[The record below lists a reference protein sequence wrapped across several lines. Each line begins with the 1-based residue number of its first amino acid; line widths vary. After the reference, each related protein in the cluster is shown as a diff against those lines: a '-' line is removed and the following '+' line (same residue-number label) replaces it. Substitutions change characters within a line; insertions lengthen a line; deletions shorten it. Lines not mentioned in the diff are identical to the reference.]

1 MKKTMKSYPILLLL
15 CASWLT
21 AQENTPAEPTEP
33 KEQKHRI
40 VIEPPTPPKEP
51 DLIYQTSV
59 VADAKVMRD
68 QLVEKAV
75 LDLKVSQKG
84 KGTLSVEVTG
94 PAMIATVTGEKV
106 KGWSVRREGPRRF
119 LEIERATPEVLEVK
133 ATVVL
138 KRDSIK
144 VPGESV
150 LTGYGPG
157 SAMGFS
163 ATYEVSA
170 DKTVKHRILEAK
182 GLVALKAKDGIDR
195 FLATG
200 AASLKVAAGLSA
212 AAPAP
217 VELRSLK
224 LTGEILSPEG
234 SATFLLSG
242 VAHVASDEPVS
253 VTVLGG
259 RAAPMKAMANENYR
273 LSLTLKGYQLVF
285 EKSGV
290 FPIELSFVTPV
301 QTAGEWKK
309 IDFIVPS
316 AAVVPIE
323 LKGIPATALFDGGSP
338 VNPVLR
344 EGKHEAFLP
353 ANGMCRFA
361 WQPERKTSDGK
372 LFFTSEAME
381 EISVGA
387 GLLRQ
392 MTSLT
397 VRTLQGE
404 LPALDLQLAG
414 EGEVLAV
421 EGENVLSWQVTAAKV
436 LEIRLSRPV
445 TKEASFIIRS
455 QSALNALP
463 VQSEPLRMTPTGA
476 VRHSGYFRVYNRGAV
491 RIEVMKQAGLTQL
504 SPDQYPQAAALPES
518 IRQVFHY
525 RYPAA
530 NRTFMVS
537 AERVKPEINASQVLS
552 YELTETDRVLR
563 ADLELEIREAGIREW
578 EFFGPADYAV
588 VSLTGAEVSDYVVGA
603 PENGRRRLKVIFA
616 KEVSGRRL
624 VKVHFEKNEPAG
636 EGTWPLPVLEF
647 PGSTMV
653 RGELGVSAT
662 PGYRVNPAEVTE
674 LSEMPLARLL
684 KRGPNLQQAFRI
696 RSANWSASMEIKALS
711 QNVQAD
717 TYHFYSLQEGTAYV
731 SVLLNYFVTGAPVNE
746 WRLAL
751 PEGLQNLSVDGR
763 DMRDYRQVEGEL
775 VVPLHRPVMGAFQ
788 LLVTFE
794 QKAEKS
800 LALGGVAANG
810 VQSERGFIQLVSPG
824 QVELTSVKGGESLL
838 ALDPLELPAE
848 YQLMSTAP
856 TLKAWQY
863 QRRPFELSAE
873 VSWFQRG
880 ETAKQVVEFAAITS
894 QLARDGGVV
903 TVSGFDVR
911 TRDGQEVK
919 LSVPEGVKVRDVL
932 VNDKPVTL
940 RKAGDLF
947 LVPLPEDVSPI
958 VPVRL
963 KVISSFASS
972 SGEKISL
979 VTPMVHDTTQ
989 LATKWTVKPDT
1000 GYRLK
1005 PEGSKGLSL
1014 LTAFSMENGFDWIE
1028 QEALASFALL
1038 VAVWIFGSV
1047 LMRAQA
1053 WISIVGAALVLFSA
1067 AGSFYLSSEGMT
1079 QYVEVPRIL
1088 EYRAPVIAPEA
1099 ELGIKVSQ
1107 EESGAAQVSTFGV
1120 VMAILA
1126 FAAVAGVFYQPKWR
1140 GLLWLGAA
1148 FALSIAVLLHVGG
1161 AGWFF
1166 LGLGIVILMRWWF
1179 GAMSCLDLWKSFFK
1193 RPAKPGGDDEEGD
1206 DEDPEKDPK
1215 PNPDPVP
1222 GAKGAVTALLAFG
1235 LALGLG
1241 SNCLEAKTPAPSWKA
1256 AESLVET
1263 WIIKDR
1269 RLQSKGRLMASAK
1282 AGDRLLLLGGPATL
1296 TEFAGPGVKVVTEGG
1311 NYVLIPLQDGRF
1323 EASFSYQAPAG
1334 SVTKGIPL
1342 MTGQAAVRTLT
1353 VDYEAAGWSIESN
1366 AAVRKEVLPGK
1377 GSMARLWLAPMAKA
1391 VVVLSP
1397 KARDVAAEETRFYA
1411 EIDDLF
1417 VPGPGVVDG
1426 RHRVRIR
1433 PAQGQVKQL
1442 VLSVPE
1448 GFTVSEVRSKLAGP
1462 WRFDPQRRLLT
1473 VELAPFQS
1481 TPFYL
1486 DIETQRA
1493 LEELPTE
1500 VSVSPMRVTGAA
1512 GEVGMLAL
1520 GFGKEAQLD
1529 QDTPEGMSPVNLAD
1543 FSAGMIPRDRE
1554 GRLTATLQ
1562 KVYRYSKTKASLS
1575 VKVSPVA
1582 PEVRVETQQRLSFGE
1597 ERTVLAVDLTTTITR
1612 AGVFRLSFPLPAGF
1626 EVESLSSPA
1635 INHWVEVKE
1644 EDGQVI
1650 VMNLNGKTIGVQKFS
1665 LVLTGATPSLPL
1677 EAWTVPK
1684 VVLREADRQSGQLV
1698 IVPGRGIQFSNSER
1712 KDLSALDPRSVGGAQ
1727 AGSLAFRL
1735 LQKSW
1740 SLSLGVDQLAP
1751 SVAAQ
1756 VLHDVE
1762 LREGRSKTRVDL
1774 RLQVDHASIREVEV
1788 SLPALSEVDAQT
1800 VRVSG
1805 AEVRDIVNIEENRWR
1820 VRFKRRVVGDVPLR
1834 IEFEKTEP
1842 SETVEVVKVETARQQ
1857 ASYLALRPGARLRL
1871 EPVEASGWDLVDWAV
1886 LPKTLYQLDRTGA
1899 PAAFFRSAQ
1908 NSGPVEVSLSRHSVV
1923 AGARIRVLRGSL
1935 TTVVSAGGEAMNQAT
1950 LELEALQRGSLT
1962 LTLPEKSRLFGVFV
1976 NEENVLVV
1984 QDGDSYRFQVMGDVA
1999 AGQRNRAVVRF
2010 TYSHAVGNGGLK
2022 NLQLEA
2028 FKIGEPLEN
2037 VSWQVTLPEGY
2048 EMAGSSG
2055 DFDFVKQE
2063 KLKEIA
2069 REEYRAMVRRR
2080 KAEKDDIATMRL
2092 NNASGFL
2099 KAGDNINGNI
2109 ALEQVYNQGNLD
2121 KASNEDVRVQMERVF
2136 KRNAVIALNTR
2147 RQRLYN
2153 DNSGAA
2159 LEVGQQGQAE
2169 QIQTAMKSNP
2179 VFTGQLNVGRDDYSN
2194 IISGNDAEV
2203 NRMLDT
2209 IAGKWVRN
2217 QRITQ
2222 PTGKMIDPVVPPQGT
2237 SVTFARLIQVDGGDS
2252 LKLQLDLKPGE
2263 EPSSMGKRLAVL
2275 ALLVLCVVMGAR
2287 LRGRKVSA

>member
-1 MKKTMKSYPILLLL
+1 MKIHCALLLYL
-15 CASWLT
+15 TSWLLG
-21 AQENTPAEPTEP
+21 QENLPVELPEPE
-33 KEQKHRI
+33 ELKHRI
-40 VIEPPTPPKEP
+40 VIEPPERPKEP
-51 DLIYQTSV
+51 EMIYQASV
-59 VADAKVMRD
+59 VADAKILRD
-68 QLVEKAV
+68 QLVETAV

-84 KGTLSVEVTG
+84 TGTLSVEVTG

-119 LEIERATPEVLEVK
+119 LEIERSTPEVLELK

-138 KRDSIK
+138 KRDAIK
-144 VPGESV
+144 VPGEFG

-157 SAMGFS
+157 SAMSFS
-163 ATYEVSA
+163 ATYEVSS
-170 DKTVKHRILEAK
+170 DKTVKHLITQAK
-182 GLVALKAKDGIDR
+182 GLVALKGREGVDL
-195 FLATG
+195 FLAKG
-200 AASLKVAAGLSA
+200 AASLKVAAELSA

-217 VELRSLK
+217 VELREMK
-224 LTGEILSPEG
+224 LTGEVLSPEG
-234 SATFLLSG
+234 SATFQLSG
-242 VAHVASDEPVS
+242 VAYVTTDEPVS

-259 RAAPMKAMANENYR
+259 KAAPMKAMANENYR
-273 LSLTLKGYQLVF
+273 LSLTSKGYQLVF

-290 FPIELSFVTPV
+290 FPIQLSFVTPV

-309 IDFIVPS
+309 IDFFVPS

-323 LKGIPATALFDGGSP
+323 LKGIPATALFDGSSP

-344 EGKHEAFLP
+344 EDKHEAFLP
-353 ANGMCRFA
+353 ANGICRFA

-392 MTSLT
+392 MISLT

-404 LPALDLQLAG
+404 LPSLDLQLAG
-414 EGEVLAV
+414 QGEVLAV
-421 EGENVLSWQVTAAKV
+421 EGENVLSWQVTDTKV

-463 VQSEPLRMTPTGA
+463 VRSEPLRMTPTGA

-504 SPDQYPQAAALPES
+504 SPDQYPEAAALPKS
-518 IRQVFHY
+518 VRQVFHY
-525 RYPAA
+525 RFPAA
-530 NRTFMVS
+530 NRSFMVS
-537 AERVKPEINASQVLS
+537 AERVKPEINASQILS

-578 EFFGPADYAV
+578 EFFGPADYSV

-624 VKVHFEKNEPAG
+624 VKVHFEKNQPAG
-636 EGTWPLPVLEF
+636 EGVWALPVLDF

-662 PGYRVNPAEVTE
+662 PGYRVNPGKVTE
-674 LSEMPLARLL
+674 QLSEIPLTRLL

-696 RSANWSASMEIKALS
+696 RAANWSAEMEIKALS

-731 SVLLNYFVTGAPVNE
+731 SVLLNYFVTGAPINE
-746 WRLAL
+746 WRLTL

-775 VVPLHRPVMGAFQ
+775 VVPLHGPVMGAYQ

-794 QKAEKS
+794 QKAEKG
-800 LALGGVAANG
+800 LALGGVSANG
-810 VQSERGFIQLVSPG
+810 VQSERGFIQVVSPG
-824 QVELTSVKGGESLL
+824 QVELASINGGESLL
-838 ALDPLELPAE
+838 VLDPLELPAE

-863 QRRPFELSAE
+863 QRRPFELSTE

-880 ETAKQVVEFAAITS
+880 ETAKQVVEFASITS

-919 LSVPEGVKVRDVL
+919 LSVPEGVTVRDVL
-932 VNDKPVTL
+932 VNEKPVTL

-947 LVPLPEDVSPI
+947 LIPLPEDVSPI
-958 VPVRL
+958 EPVRL
-963 KVISSFASS
+963 QVISSFTSP

-1005 PEGSKGLSL
+1005 PEGGNGVSL
-1014 LTAFSMENGFDWIE
+1014 LTAFSMENGLDWIE
-1028 QEALASFALL
+1028 REALASFVIL
-1038 VAVWIFGSV
+1038 VVVWIFGTF

-1053 WISIVGAALVLFSA
+1053 WISILGAALVLFSA

-1079 QYVEVPRIL
+1079 QSIEVPKVL
-1088 EYRAPVIAPEA
+1088 EYGAPVIAPEA
-1099 ELGIKVSQ
+1099 NLGVTVIQ
-1107 EESGAAQVSTFGV
+1107 EEAGAAQVSTVGV
-1120 VMAILA
+1120 VMGILGI
-1126 FAAVAGVFYQPKWR
+1126 AAVAGVFFQPKKR
-1140 GLLWLGAA
+1140 ALLWLGAG
-1148 FALSIAVLLHVGG
+1148 FTISVAVLLHVGG

-1166 LGLGIVILMRWWF
+1166 LGLGIVILARWWL
-1179 GAMSCLDLWKSFFK
+1179 GAMRCLDQWKKFFD
-1193 RPAKPGGDDEEGD
+1193 RPEKPEEDEEGD
-1206 DEDPEKDPK
+1206 DENGNSDKDSD
-1215 PNPDPVP
+1215 PDPVP
-1222 GAKGAVTALLAFG
+1222 GAKGAVTALLAIG
-1235 LALGLG
+1235 LVLGLSG
-1241 SNCLEAKTPAPSWKA
+1241 GRLEAKTPAPVMKS

-1263 WIIKDR
+1263 WKIKGR
-1269 RLQSKGRLMASAK
+1269 RLHSEGTLTASAK
-1282 AGDRLLLLGGPATL
+1282 AGDRLLLVGGPAIL
-1296 TEFAGPGVKVVTEGG
+1296 TKFAGPGVKVVTEGG
-1311 NYVLIPLQDGRF
+1311 AYVLIPLKDGRF

-1334 SVTKGIPL
+1334 SVTRGIPIL
-1342 MTGQAAVRTLT
+1342 TGQAAVRTLT
-1353 VDYEAAGWSIESN
+1353 VDYEASGWSIESD
-1366 AAVRKEVLPGK
+1366 AAVRKEVLQGK
-1377 GSMARLWLAPMAKA
+1377 GSKARLWLAPMEKA
-1391 VVVLSP
+1391 MVVLSP

-1411 EIDDLF
+1411 EVDDLF

-1442 VLSVPE
+1442 VLSVPK

-1462 WRFDPQRRLLT
+1462 WRFDPQKYLLT
-1473 VELAPFQS
+1473 VELTPFQS
-1481 TPFYL
+1481 KPFYL
-1486 DIETQRA
+1486 DIETQCA
-1493 LEELPTE
+1493 LAELPTE
-1500 VSVSPMRVTGAA
+1500 VSVSPMRVTGVA

-1520 GFGKEAQLD
+1520 AFGKEAQLD
-1529 QDTPEGMSPVNLAD
+1529 QDKAEGMSPVNLAD
-1543 FSAGMIPRDRE
+1543 FSNGMIPRDRE
-1554 GRLTATLQ
+1554 SRPTASLQ
-1562 KVYRYSKTKASLS
+1562 KVYRYSKAKASLS

-1582 PEVRVETQQRLSFGE
+1582 PEVRVETKQRLSFGE
-1597 ERTVLAVDLTTTITR
+1597 ERTVLAVDLTATITR

-1635 INHWVEVKE
+1635 LNHWAEVKE
-1644 EDGQVI
+1644 DNGQV
-1650 VMNLNGKTIGVQKFS
+1650 VMMNLNGKTIGTQKFA
-1665 LVLTGATPSLPL
+1665 LVLTSATPTLPV
-1677 EAWTVPK
+1677 ESWAVPK
-1684 VVLREADRQSGQLV
+1684 VTLREANRQSGQFV
-1698 IVPGRGIQFSNSER
+1698 IVPGRGIQLSVLER
-1712 KDLSALDPRSVGGAQ
+1712 KDLSALDPRAVGGVQ

-1740 SLSLGVDQLAP
+1740 SLALGVDQLAS
-1751 SVAAQ
+1751 SVAAL

-1762 LREGRSKTRVDL
+1762 LREGRSKARVDL
-1774 RLQVDHASIREVEV
+1774 RLQVDHASIREIEV
-1788 SLPALSEVDAQT
+1788 TLPLLSEVDAQT

-1805 AEVRDIVNIEENRWR
+1805 AEVRDIINIEGNRWR
-1820 VRFKRRVVGDVPLR
+1820 VRFKRRVVGEVPLR

-1842 SETVEVVKVETARQQ
+1842 SKTVEVVTVDTARQQ
-1857 ASYLALRPGARLRL
+1857 SSYLALRPGARLRL
-1871 EPVEASGWDLVDWAV
+1871 KPVKASGWDLVDWSV
-1886 LPKTLYQLDRTGA
+1886 LPKALYQLDRTGA
-1899 PAAFFRSAQ
+1899 PAAFLRSNQ
-1908 NSGPVEVSLSRHSVV
+1908 NSSEVEVSLSRHSVV

-1962 LTLPEKSRLFGVFV
+1962 LTLPEESRLFGVFV

-1984 QDGDSYRFQVMGDVA
+1984 QDGDSYRFQVMGDLA

-2010 TYSHAVGNGGLK
+2010 TYSQAVGSGRLK
-2022 NLQLEA
+2022 KLQLEA

-2037 VSWQVTLPEGY
+2037 VSWQVTLPKGY

-2055 DFDFVKQE
+2055 DFDFVKE
-2063 KLKEIA
+2063 EELKEIA
-2069 REEYRAMVRRR
+2069 RDEYRAMAQRR
-2080 KAEKDDIATMRL
+2080 KAEQDDIATMRL
-2092 NNASGFL
+2092 NNASGLL

-2109 ALEQVYNQGNLD
+2109 ALEQVFNQGNLD
-2121 KASNEDVRVQMERVF
+2121 KASNEDVRVQMERVS

-2159 LEVGQQGQAE
+2159 LEVVQGQAE

-2179 VFTGQLNVGRDDYSN
+2179 VFNGQLNVGRDDYSN

-2237 SVTFARLIQVDGGDS
+2237 SLTFARLIQVDGGDS
-2252 LKLQLDLKPGE
+2252 LKLQLELKTGE
-2263 EPSSMGKRLAVL
+2263 EPSSKGRKVVV
-2275 ALLVLCVVMGAR
+2275 LVLIVLCAVMGAR
-2287 LRGRKVSA
+2287 LKCRKFKA